1 MTSTS
6 HTASCLFEASIQEAA
21 RLMERHDCTEIRVV
35 DAASNPIG
43 VITER
48 DIARRAVAAGMPATT
63 PVHEVMRPL
72 EASAG

>member
-1 MTSTS
+1 
-6 HTASCLFEASIQEAA
+6 
-21 RLMERHDCTEIRVV
+21 MERHDCTEIRVV